1 MKRMLYGGI
10 LAAAL
15 STGALAQTSTV
26 LDPLLGFCVTGG
38 GNTCTPNSGNNLLVT
53 GPNGP
58 LNVGFNV
65 SPGPAIG
72 DYLLVII
79 EPTDQLQVAPVGVN
93 VTDGGTTNTTSFSSS
108 ATLFSATPWTAAS
121 NPSPDSLST
130 YLGISASPTNGF
142 STYAGSNTPG
152 GNNIADP
159 TATGYDV
166 YTDDLGQNN
175 LTSQSA
181 GGSGAPQLN
190 IPGGLPM
197 GSYILG
203 FLNEGTAANPDWLAT
218 ANSEALLID
227 APCCNSGGRLPVP
240 EPTSLLI
247 LASGLMVLGGVRH
260 LRKRQ

>member
-1 MKRMLYGGI
+1 M
-10 LAAAL
+10 
-15 STGALAQTSTV
+15 
-26 LDPLLGFCVTGG
+26 
-38 GNTCTPNSGNNLLVT
+38 
-53 GPNGP
+53 
-58 LNVGFNV
+58 
-65 SPGPAIG
+65 
-72 DYLLVII
+72 
-79 EPTDQLQVAPVGVN
+79 N

-218 ANSEALLID
+218 ANSEALLQFGWTIARARAD
-227 APCCNSGGRLPVP
+227 QSSDSRQRTDGAWWGSAPSQAAVNSRSLFGRLWGTAP
-240 EPTSLLI
+240 
-247 LASGLMVLGGVRH
+247 SGAVSHFKGCNGFGKTISWEFKSSTRH
-260 LRKRQ
+260 HNPSSD